1 MICEWNRMRGLNE
14 WNSLYELMNRSQTAF
29 SLLILIHREW
39 SVCLTWHCWYTI
51 VYTPQKDD
59 CVIGVITQRFAD
71 EYEVDINSAYT
82 GRLNIVAFEGA
93 TKRNHPVL
101 KVSPY
106 RFIHHTG
113 WRFGLLSSPSD
124 IPWNATRSDVYHFKW
139 TAFWMGEW
147 VVFVWSII
155 WWIRVQDC
163 LWSSEKVV
171 LLIHVDT

>member
-1 MICEWNRMRGLNE
+1 MCEWNRMRGLNE
-14 WNSLYELMNRSQTAF
+14 WNGVYELMNRSQTAF

-39 SVCLTWHCWYTI
+39 SVCLICCYWYAI

-101 KVSPY
+101 KVNLFRFPY
-106 RFIHHTG
+106 LAG
-113 WRFGLLSSPSD
+113 WRFGLLPSSSD
-124 IPWNATRSDVYHFKW
+124 IPWNAARSDVYHFKW
-139 TAFWMGEW
+139 TAFWMGER
-147 VVFVWSII
+147 VIFVWSIV
-155 WWIRVQDC
+155 WRIRVQDR
-163 LWSSEKVV
+163 LWSGEKVSH
-171 LLIHVDT
+171 LLSYDL